1 MNFALDTNQWLALAP
16 ILIVS
21 ATIMWVMVAIAFR
34 RHHWWN
40 ATVVAVGLN
49 LALISATYL
58 VLPQLADQLP
68 GFLQAPILK
77 MLDFFGHPPLPQL
90 VTPLLVI
97 NSYAAFYM
105 GLVLAAGLATAT
117 LTYAYMEGYKGNQE
131 EVYILLALSALGGLV
146 VVCSRHF
153 AAFFIGL
160 ELLSLPL
167 YGMIGYLVKERR
179 SLEASIKYLVL
190 SAVGSAFILFGMAL
204 IFAEVGTLDFAQ
216 IGHRAASA
224 AAMSPARLVL
234 TTGAGL
240 LLVGVAF
247 KLSLA
252 PFHLW
257 TPDVYEGAPAP
268 VAAYLATA
276 SKTAVL
282 ALLLRYFVET
292 KAYQYVSLMNVL
304 TVIAILSIVIGN
316 ILALLQDNIKRLLA
330 YSSIAHF
337 GYILVA
343 FIATGALATEAVG
356 MYLLTY
362 VVTTLAAFGVVTLV
376 SSPYGDHDADTLW
389 DYRGLFWRRPN
400 LAAILTVALL
410 SLAGIPLT
418 AGFIGK
424 FYVIAAGVDH
434 RLWLLMAAVV
444 FGSAVGLFY
453 YLRAMAQLYL
463 RAPWVRKFS
472 APLDWAQNTG
482 GLMLLAL
489 AFLMLLLGVYP
500 TPFIAIV
507 QAAGLA
513 GQ

>member
-1 MNFALDTNQWLALAP
+1 MNFSLNWDQWQALAP

-49 LALISATYL
+49 AALVSATYL

-68 GFLQAPILK
+68 DFLQGPILR
-77 MLDFFGHPPLPQL
+77 MLATFGHPPLPQQ
-90 VTPLLVI
+90 VTPLLTI
-97 NSYAAFYM
+97 DSYACFYM

-117 LTYAYMEGYKGNQE
+117 LTFAYMEGYKDNQE

-179 SLEASIKYLVL
+179 SLEASMKYLVM
-190 SAVGSAFILFGMAL
+190 SAVASAFILFGMAL
-204 IFAEVGTLDFAQ
+204 VFAMTGTLAFDE
-216 IGHRAASA
+216 IGKA
-224 AAMSPARLVL
+224 AAGVRGSEHVVLLVA
-234 TTGAGL
+234 GGL
-240 LLVGVAF
+240 LLVGIGF

-282 ALLLRYFVET
+282 ALLLRYFVEA
-292 KAYQYVSLMNVL
+292 KAYQSASLMDVL
-304 TVIAILSIVIGN
+304 TGVAILSIVLGN
-316 ILALLQDNIKRLLA
+316 LLALLQDNIKRLLA

-337 GYILVA
+337 GYVLVA

-356 MYLLTY
+356 IYLLTY

-434 RLWLLMAAVV
+434 RLWLLLAAVV

-463 RAPWVRKFS
+463 RAPWVRKYS

-489 AFLMLLLGVYP
+489 ALLMLLLGVYP
-500 TPFIAIV
+500 TPFIAVV

>member
-49 LALISATYL
+49 VALVSATYL

-68 GFLQAPILK
+68 DFLQAPILK
-77 MLDFFGHPPLPQL
+77 MLDFFGHPPLPQYI
-90 VTPLLVI
+90 TPLLVVD
-97 NSYAAFYM
+97 SYACFYM

-117 LTYAYMEGYKGNQE
+117 LTFAYMEGYKGNKE

-190 SAVGSAFILFGMAL
+190 SAVASAFILFGMAL
-204 IFAEVGTLDFAQ
+204 IFAQTGTLDFIQ
-216 IGHRAASA
+216 ISHRVGTAASSGRTIL
-224 AAMSPARLVL
+224 MV
-234 TTGAGL
+234 GGGM

-292 KAYQYVSLMNVL
+292 KAYQYVTLMNVL
-304 TVIAILSIVIGN
+304 TAIAILSIVLGN

-343 FIATGALATEAVG
+343 FIAAGALATEAVG

-376 SSPYGDHDADTLW
+376 SSPYGDHDADALW

-424 FYVIAAGVDH
+424 FYVIAAGVDK
-434 RLWLLMAAVV
+434 RLWLLMAALV

>member
-1 MNFALDTNQWLALAP
+1 MTFTLDQILALMP
-16 ILIVS
+16 LLIVS
-21 ATIMWVMVAIAFR
+21 ATIVWVMTAILVR

-49 LALISATYL
+49 LALLWCIYL
-58 VLPQLADQLP
+58 IWPDEVRQLPRFLQPVLLNIFTPALPQY
-68 GFLQAPILK
+68 
-77 MLDFFGHPPLPQL
+77 

-97 NSYAAFYM
+97 DSYSVFYM

-117 LTYAYMEGYKGNQE
+117 LTYAYMEGYKGNRE
-131 EVYILLALSALGGLV
+131 EVYILLALSVLGGMV
-146 VVCSRHF
+146 VACSRHF
-153 AAFFIGL
+153 AAFFVGL

-179 SLEASIKYLVL
+179 SLEASMKYLVL
-190 SAVGSAFILFGMAL
+190 SAAASAFILFGMAL
-204 IFAEVGTLDFAQ
+204 IYAQTGTLMFTE
-216 IGHRAASA
+216 IGQRAAGVLGDGRVVMMLGG
-224 AAMSPARLVL
+224 AMI
-234 TTGAGL
+234 
-240 LLVGVAF
+240 LVGVGF

-276 SKTAVL
+276 SKTAIL
-282 ALLLRYFVET
+282 AMLLRYFIEA
-292 KAYQYVSLMNVL
+292 KAYQYATLMNVL
-304 TVIAILSIVIGN
+304 SALAILSIVLGN
-316 ILALLQDNIKRLLA
+316 ILALMQDNIKRLLA

-343 FIATGALATEAVG
+343 FIAAGPLAEEAVG
-356 MYLLTY
+356 VYLLTY
-362 VVTTLAAFGVVTLV
+362 IVTTLAAFGVITMM

-424 FYVIAAGVDH
+424 FYIIAAGVDR

-453 YLRAMAQLYL
+453 YLRAMAQMYQ
-463 RAPWVRKFS
+463 RGPWVRRFS
-472 APLDWAQNTG
+472 APLNWALGTG
-482 GLMLLAL
+482 GLMLVA
-489 AFLMLLLGVYP
+489 LMLLMLVLGVFP
-500 TPFIAIV
+500 TPFIAFV
-507 QAAGLA
+507 QAAALTH
-513 GQ
+513 

>member
-1 MNFALDTNQWLALAP
+1 MNMLSPNQWLALMP

-21 ATIMWVMVAIAFR
+21 GTIMWVMVAIAFR
-34 RHHWWN
+34 RDHWWN

-58 VLPQLADQLP
+58 VLPLLARQLP
-68 GFLQAPILK
+68 DMLQTPLLNVLA
-77 MLDFFGHPPLPQL
+77 MFGDPPLPQV
-90 VTPLLVI
+90 VTPLLVVD
-97 NSYAAFYM
+97 SYAAFYM

-131 EVYILLALSALGGLV
+131 EVYILLALSALGGIV

-179 SLEASIKYLVL
+179 SLEAAVKYLVL
-190 SAVGSAFILFGMAL
+190 SAVASAFILFGMAL
-204 IFAEVGTLDFAQ
+204 VFAVTGSLSFDL
-216 IGHRAASA
+216 IGRAAA
-224 AAMSPARLVL
+224 KVHGDEHTVLVVG
-234 TTGAGL
+234 GAL

-282 ALLLRYFVET
+282 ALLLRYFVQT
-292 KAYQYVSLMNVL
+292 KAYEYDMLMNVL
-304 TVIAILSIVIGN
+304 TAIAILSIVLGN
-316 ILALLQDNIKRLLA
+316 LLALLQDNIKRLLA

-337 GYILVA
+337 GYVLVA
-343 FIATGALATEAVG
+343 FIAAGALATEAVG

-376 SSPYGDHDADTLW
+376 SSPYGDHDADALW

-424 FYVIAAGVDH
+424 FYVITAGVDK
-434 RLWLLMAAVV
+434 RLWLLLAAVV

-453 YLRAMAQLYL
+453 YLRAMIELYL
-463 RAPWVRKFS
+463 RSPWKRKFS

-489 AFLMLLLGVYP
+489 ALLMILLGVYP
-500 TPFIAIV
+500 TPFIAV
-507 QAAGLA
+507 VRAAGLA

>member
-1 MNFALDTNQWLALAP
+1 MTFALDLKQWLALAP

-21 ATIMWVMVAIAFR
+21 FTIMWVMVAIAFR

-49 LALISATYL
+49 AALVSATYL
-58 VLPQLADQLP
+58 VLPLLVDQLP
-68 GFLQAPILK
+68 TVLQGPLLNVLKSFPSAPI
-77 MLDFFGHPPLPQL
+77 PQF
-90 VTPLLVI
+90 VTPLLVVD
-97 NSYAAFYM
+97 SYAAFYM

-117 LTYAYMEGYKGNQE
+117 LTYAYMEGYKGNKE
-131 EVYILLALSALGGLV
+131 EVYILLALSALGGIV

-190 SAVGSAFILFGMAL
+190 SAVASAFILFGMAL
-204 IFAEVGTLDFAQ
+204 IFAVTGTLSFDQ
-216 IGHRAASA
+216 IGQA
-224 AAMSPARLVL
+224 AAKAQRAGHSIVLV
-234 TTGAGL
+234 GGGL

-282 ALLLRYFVET
+282 ALLLRYFVEA
-292 KAYQYVSLMNVL
+292 KAYEYDTLMNVL
-304 TVIAILSIVIGN
+304 TAIAILSIVLGN

-343 FIATGALATEAVG
+343 FIAAGALATEAVG

-424 FYVIAAGVDH
+424 FYIIAAGVDK
-434 RLWLLMAAVV
+434 RQWLLLAAVV

-482 GLMLLAL
+482 GLMLVAL

-500 TPFIAIV
+500 TPFIAV
-507 QAAGLA
+507 VRAAGLA

>member
-1 MNFALDTNQWLALAP
+1 MSFSLNLNQWLALAP

-49 LALISATYL
+49 VALVSATYL

-68 GFLQAPILK
+68 GFLQAPLLK
-77 MLDFFGHPPLPQL
+77 MLDFFGHPPLPQF

-97 NSYAAFYM
+97 DSYACFYM

-117 LTYAYMEGYKGNQE
+117 LTYAYMEGHKGNQE

-190 SAVGSAFILFGMAL
+190 SAVASAFILFGMAL
-204 IFAEVGTLDFAQ
+204 VFAITGTLSFEQ
-216 IGHRAASA
+216 IGHAAASIRGPEH
-224 AAMSPARLVL
+224 MV
-234 TTGAGL
+234 
-240 LLVGVAF
+240 LLVAGAMLVVGIAF

-292 KAYQYVSLMNVL
+292 KAYQYVTLMNVL
-304 TVIAILSIVIGN
+304 TAIAILSIVLGN
-316 ILALLQDNIKRLLA
+316 LLALMQDNIKRLLA

-337 GYILVA
+337 GYVLVA
-343 FIATGALATEAVG
+343 LMATGALATEAVG

-400 LAAILTVALL
+400 LAAILTVSLL

-434 RLWLLMAAVV
+434 RLWLLLAAVV

-453 YLRAMAQLYL
+453 YLRAMIQLYL

-472 APLDWAQNTG
+472 APTDWAQNTG

-489 AFLMLLLGVYP
+489 AFLTLLLGVYP

>member
-1 MNFALDTNQWLALAP
+1 VNFTLDWNQWQALAP

-49 LALISATYL
+49 VALVSATYL

-68 GFLQAPILK
+68 DFLHAPIVK
-77 MLDFFGHPPLPQL
+77 MLDYFGHPPLPQY

-97 NSYAAFYM
+97 DSYACFYM

-117 LTYAYMEGYKGNQE
+117 LTFAYMEGYKANQE
-131 EVYILLALSALGGLV
+131 EVYILLAMSALGGLV

-167 YGMIGYLVKERR
+167 YGMIGYLVRERR
-179 SLEASIKYLVL
+179 SLEASMKYLVM
-190 SAVGSAFILFGMAL
+190 SAVASAFILFGMAL
-204 IFAEVGTLDFAQ
+204 IFALTGTLSFEQ
-216 IGHRAASA
+216 IGKA
-224 AAMSPARLVL
+224 AAAIHGPEHLVL
-234 TTGAGL
+234 LVAGGL
-240 LLVGVAF
+240 LLVGIGF

-292 KAYQYVSLMNVL
+292 KAYQYETLMNVL
-304 TVIAILSIVIGN
+304 TAVAILSIVLGN
-316 ILALLQDNIKRLLA
+316 LLALLQDNIKRLLA

-337 GYILVA
+337 GYVLVA

-424 FYVIAAGVDH
+424 FYVVAAGVDQ
-434 RLWLLMAAVV
+434 RLWLLLAAVV

-453 YLRAMAQLYL
+453 YLRAMAQLYM

-489 AFLMLLLGVYP
+489 ALLMLLLGVYP
-500 TPFIAIV
+500 TPFIAVV

>member
-1 MNFALDTNQWLALAP
+1 
-16 ILIVS
+16 
-21 ATIMWVMVAIAFR
+21 MWVMVAIAFR

-49 LALISATYL
+49 AALVSATYL
-58 VLPQLADQLP
+58 VLPQLVDQLP
-68 GFLQAPILK
+68 DAIAGPILK
-77 MLDFFGHPPLPQL
+77 MLNYFGHPPLPQT

-97 NSYAAFYM
+97 DSYSAFYM

-117 LTYAYMEGYKGNQE
+117 LTFAYMEGYKANQE

-179 SLEASIKYLVL
+179 SLEASMKYLVL
-190 SAVGSAFILFGMAL
+190 SAVASAFILFGMAL
-204 IFAEVGTLDFAQ
+204 VFALTGSLSFDQ
-216 IGHRAASA
+216 IGKA
-224 AAMSPARLVL
+224 AATIRGPDHVALLV
-234 TTGAGL
+234 AGGM
-240 LLVGVAF
+240 LLVGIGF

-282 ALLLRYFVET
+282 ALLLRYFVESR
-292 KAYQYVSLMNVL
+292 AYQYDTLMNVL
-304 TVIAILSIVIGN
+304 SALAILSIVLGN
-316 ILALLQDNIKRLLA
+316 LLALLQDNIKRLLA

-356 MYLLTY
+356 VYLLTY

-424 FYVIAAGVDH
+424 FYVIAAGVDK
-434 RLWLLMAAVV
+434 RLWLLLAAVV

-453 YLRAMAQLYL
+453 YLRAMAQLYM

-489 AFLMLLLGVYP
+489 ALLMLLLGVYP
-500 TPFIAIV
+500 TPFIAVV